1 MLICNHASRVL
12 PSARI
17 CCSRRLQ
24 PSARWHTT
32 WVQRLLTLHHI
43 YLQRDQYV
51 HLNPLQEAFRWSSKR
66 LLTLQGIPW
75 HLHLHLSLLQQT
87 LRWRNRSS
95 LRRLLRSRPQRGA
108 AREMLQVEMSQHLT
122 SSAPNSQA
130 TYDTAPNAT
139 SSATTLHHAVEMPHH
154 LKDLGVGQ

>member
-1 MLICNHASRVL
+1 MFFCNHASRVL
-12 PSARI
+12 SARI

-32 WVQRLLTLHHI
+32 WVRRLLTLHHI

-66 LLTLQGIPW
+66 LLTLQGIRR
-75 HLHLHLSLLQQT
+75 HLHLSLLQQT
-87 LRWRNRSS
+87 LRWRNMSS
-95 LRRLLRSRPQRGA
+95 LHRLLRSQPQRGA

-122 SSAPNSQA
+122 SSAQNSQA
-130 TYDTAPNAT
+130 TYDAAPNAT

-154 LKDLGVGQ
+154 LKDLWVGQ